1 MSTLG
6 ERIKK
11 SWNVFIGR
19 DPVKTFNTNI
29 GVSSSSRPDRPRL
42 TRGNER
48 SMINSI
54 YNRIAVDVASIDIK
68 HVVVDKNNRFLNDKD
83 STLNDVLTT
92 AANLDQ
98 TGRAFIQDAVISMFD
113 EGCVALVPVVTD
125 VDPKDTESYK
135 IEEMRTGKIVEW
147 YPSHVRVNV
156 YDQRV
161 GRRREVIV
169 RKEEVAIIENPFYS
183 IMNEPN
189 STLQRLIR
197 VLNDIDRTN
206 DHNSAGKMDLIIQL
220 PYLAHSEKKKNQALE
235 RRQMLEDQLSGSQYG
250 IGYIDATEKIVQ
262 LNRSIENNLWQ
273 QAQDLKKDV
282 YSQLGLTENIFNGT
296 ANEQELLDYY
306 TRTVEPILVAICEEL
321 TRKFLTQT
329 ARTQGQRIMYFRE
342 PFKLVPV
349 NNIADI
355 ADRFTRNEVLSSNEI
370 RAILGFKPDTNPKSD
385 ALVNSNMPIDQT
397 GLGAELGMQVD
408 EAGNPIAPMNGV
420 ETEKDQAVYELFDEI
435 EKQINDIVEEFLS
448 GNEEKEDEEQE
459 E

>member
-1 MSTLG
+1 
-6 ERIKK
+6 
-11 SWNVFIGR
+11 
-19 DPVKTFNTNI
+19 
-29 GVSSSSRPDRPRL
+29 
-42 TRGNER
+42 
-48 SMINSI
+48 
-54 YNRIAVDVASIDIK
+54 
-68 HVVVDKNNRFLNDKD
+68 
-83 STLNDVLTT
+83 
-92 AANLDQ
+92 
-98 TGRAFIQDAVISMFD
+98 
-113 EGCVALVPVVTD
+113 
-125 VDPKDTESYK
+125 
-135 IEEMRTGKIVEW
+135 
-147 YPSHVRVNV
+147 
-156 YDQRV
+156 
-161 GRRREVIV
+161 
-169 RKEEVAIIENPFYS
+169 
-183 IMNEPN
+183 MNEPN

-321 TRKFLTQT
+321 TRKFLTKT

-370 RAILGFKPDTNPKSD
+370 RAILGFKPDMNPKSD

-448 GNEEKEDEEQE
+448 GNEEKEDEEEQE